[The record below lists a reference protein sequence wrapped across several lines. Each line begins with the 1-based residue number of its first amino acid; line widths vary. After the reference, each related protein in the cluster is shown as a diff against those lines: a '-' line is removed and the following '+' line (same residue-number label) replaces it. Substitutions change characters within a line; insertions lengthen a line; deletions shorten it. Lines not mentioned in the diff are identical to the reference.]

1 MSKSLIVS
9 LAASLVVLAG
19 CANPP
24 RSVERPYSDAEIKS
38 YALDSLERSDLS
50 PKRLDQYRSVLGTP
64 HRQTLERLQTGR
76 LQTGRR
82 QTLASQGCCS
92 RGRPGGR

>member
-38 YALDSLERSDLS
+38 YALDSLERSNLLWGGGS
-50 PKRLDQYRSVLGTP
+50 FGAG
-64 HRQTLERLQTGR
+64 ERV
-76 LQTGRR
+76 
-82 QTLASQGCCS
+82 ASDGWRTDAARVSGVSASNIQPNRNGVDCEIPA
-92 RGRPGGR
+92 RF

>member
-9 LAASLVVLAG
+9 LAASLVVLTG

-38 YALDSLERSDLS
+38 YDLS

-64 HRQTLERLQTGR
+64 HRQTL
-76 LQTGRR
+76 
-82 QTLASQGCCS
+82 
-92 RGRPGGR
+92 

>member
-38 YALDSLERSDLS
+38 YALDLS

-64 HRQTLERLQTGR
+64 HRQTL
-76 LQTGRR
+76 
-82 QTLASQGCCS
+82 
-92 RGRPGGR
+92 

>member
-9 LAASLVVLAG
+9 LAASLVILTG

-64 HRQTLERLQTGR
+64 HRQTL
-76 LQTGRR
+76 
-82 QTLASQGCCS
+82 
-92 RGRPGGR
+92 

>member
-50 PKRLDQYRSVLGTP
+50 PKRLAQYRSVRGTP
-64 HRQTLERLQTGR
+64 HRQTLSR

>member
-50 PKRLDQYRSVLGTP
+50 PKRLDDSLERSDLSPKRLDQYRSVLGTP
-64 HRQTLERLQTGR
+64 HRQTL
-76 LQTGRR
+76 
-82 QTLASQGCCS
+82 
-92 RGRPGGR
+92 